1 MRKTILAAFLAACIV
16 AVPAFSQDVRNTYVS
31 IAAQLAD
38 GILTNAKLAN
48 MTNSTLK
55 CRTTAGTGVPE
66 DCTAAQSAAII
77 GGVGGALK
85 SNVITSTRDLTV
97 ATGSVAYTGMGFTP
111 TTCEAWG
118 QTAGTIDYI
127 TLNGYSNPSLSLQRS
142 ISTFGVATQYTNT
155 SALMAYYDS
164 TGSNLQAFV
173 VTSYDADGLTG
184 TWTKTGTPTGTATF
198 YLRCMR

>member
-1 MRKTILAAFLAACIV
+1 MRKSIIAAVIAACLV
-16 AVPAFSQDVRNTYVS
+16 AAPAVSQDVRNTYVG
-31 IAAQLAD
+31 IAAQVAD

-48 MTNSTLK
+48 MANSTMK

-85 SNVITSTRDLTV
+85 SNIITSTRDLTA

-111 TTCEAWG
+111 TTCEAFG
-118 QTAGTIDYI
+118 QTAGTIDYV
-127 TLNGYSNPSLSLQRS
+127 TLNGWSNPGFSVQRN
-142 ISTFGVATQYTNT
+142 IGVFGVAAQFTNT
-155 SALMAYYDS
+155 AGLMSYYDS
-164 TGSNLQAFV
+164 TGTNLQTFV

-184 TWTKTGTPTGTATF
+184 TWTKTGSPTGTATF
-198 YLRCMR
+198 YIRCMR